1 MGKLPKLIGISGFAA
16 ALGLAGCSSAPPL
29 PPQLPQESLGLPNQ
43 FVASGNAHMA
53 QRWWQSFGDS
63 RLDVLVHYALAE
75 NPDLQATYWRLAQA
89 DAVAAQARSGFW
101 PRLTGRLENT
111 EQKRSS
117 SDGFDFA
124 GGENQGNTWTGNLAA
139 SYEVDLWGRVRSG
152 ARAAEAGRLA
162 QEMNVQ
168 TAALTLAAEVAGVW
182 LQLQEQRGQ
191 GHLLSAQLEVNEKT
205 LRALEL
211 RFGSGIIAAAD
222 VLQQR
227 QLVQQSLQDLA
238 QSRANADLLLTQL
251 AALLGMSAD
260 ALPPAAFVDA
270 GLPVLPA
277 LPDTGFPTALL
288 LRRPDVQRA
297 QREVLQGHYLS
308 AQAWAERL
316 PTLSFDMFFSGGGTS
331 ISDIAN
337 DWLLNLSLALEGVIF
352 DGGNLAARKREQAAA
367 EQERW
372 ALFRNTVMQ
381 ALSEVEQALINE
393 QAIRTRLS
401 YLETRTQLA
410 DQITLRQRR
419 AYGQGSVDFLN
430 VLSSTNNQQL
440 LQREILT
447 ARRELLE
454 NRVTLYRALSG
465 GLPVEDLPE
474 PLPVELDVY
483 STQVD

>member
-1 MGKLPKLIGISGFAA
+1 MDELPKLIAVTGLLA
-16 ALGLAGCSSAPPL
+16 ALGLAGCSGAPPL
-29 PPQLPQESLGLPNQ
+29 PPGLAQEALGLPDQ
-43 FVASGNAHMA
+43 FIASGNGHTD
-53 QRWWQSFGDS
+53 QRWWQSFGDP
-63 RLDVLVHYALAE
+63 RLDALVDHALAE
-75 NPDLQATYWRLAQA
+75 NPDLQSTYWRLAQA
-89 DAVAAQARSGFW
+89 DALAAQARSGFW
-101 PRLTGRLENT
+101 PRLSGRLENT
-111 EQKRSS
+111 EQKRSAT
-117 SDGFDFA
+117 DGFDFA
-124 GGENQGNTWTGNLAA
+124 SGENQGNTWTGNLAA
-139 SYEVDLWGRVRSG
+139 SYEIDLWGRVRSG

-162 QEMNVQ
+162 QQMNVQ
-168 TAALTLAAEVAGVW
+168 TAALSLAAEVAGVW

-191 GHLLSAQLEVNEKT
+191 AHLLTAQLDVNQKT

-227 QLVQQSLQDLA
+227 QLVEQSQQDLD
-238 QSRANADLLLTQL
+238 QSRANADLLVTQL
-251 AALLGMSAD
+251 AALLGLSAE
-260 ALPPAAFVDA
+260 ALPPAAFIDT

-337 DWLLNLSLALEGVIF
+337 DWLLNLSVALEGVIF

-372 ALFRNTVMQ
+372 AMFRNTVMQ

-393 QAIRTRLS
+393 HAIRTRLS

-419 AYGQGSVDFLN
+419 AYGKGSVDFLN

-440 LQREILT
+440 LQRELLT

-465 GLPVEDLPE
+465 GLPIEDLPE
-474 PLPVELDVY
+474 PLPVELDIY
-483 STQVD
+483 SGQMD